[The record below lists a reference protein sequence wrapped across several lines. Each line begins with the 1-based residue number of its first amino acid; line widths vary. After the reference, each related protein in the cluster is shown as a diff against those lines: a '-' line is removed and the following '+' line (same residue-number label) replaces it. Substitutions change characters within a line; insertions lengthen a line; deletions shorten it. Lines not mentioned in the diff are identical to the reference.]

1 MHAVPAAT
9 LKGVDFGI
17 PSERRKESKSMVLHH
32 VGDKN
37 TQGAFHR
44 GKDGLAD
51 EEHHDGCNHAH
62 QLSTRRL
69 TVLMTRPEPHLH
81 LS

>member
-1 MHAVPAAT
+1 
-9 LKGVDFGI
+9 
-17 PSERRKESKSMVLHH
+17 MVLHR

-62 QLSTRRL
+62 KLSTRRL